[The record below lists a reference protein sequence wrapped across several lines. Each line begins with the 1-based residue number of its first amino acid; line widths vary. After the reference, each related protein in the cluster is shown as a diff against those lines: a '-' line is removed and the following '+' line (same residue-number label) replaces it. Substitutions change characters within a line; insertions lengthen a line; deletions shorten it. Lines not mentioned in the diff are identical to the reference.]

1 MPQRCDGRIGTELRF
16 QDDLRLRYP
25 RCIQPVI
32 NEVGFELP
40 LHLRL
45 CQHVSF
51 VNSFYPHSH
60 DCSLYL
66 SVYAYNTVSLKIKMK
81 SWKMMSNPLDSQATY
96 PMCNGL

>member
-1 MPQRCDGRIGTELRF
+1 MPQRCDGRIGKELRF
-16 QDDLRLRYP
+16 QDASNL
-25 RCIQPVI
+25 CVI

-40 LHLRL
+40 HLRL

-66 SVYAYNTVSLKIKMK
+66 SVYAYNTDSLKIQMK